1 MNESIMIPLDVI
13 NAAICVA
20 LSIHGICTINH
31 FSQSTPC
38 LMRIGVAIFTVGCVG
53 VAIGPFYGVVT
64 ADPLEVVMNAGLL
77 TYCLRKELHTYMN
90 NRRGKK

>member
-20 LSIHGICTINH
+20 LSIHGVCTINH
-31 FSQSTPC
+31 FSKSTPC

-77 TYCLRKELHTYMN
+77 TYCLRKELYAYMN
-90 NRRGKK
+90 HRRNKQ

>member
-1 MNESIMIPLDVI
+1 MNPTILIPLDVI
-13 NAAICVA
+13 NAAICFA

-31 FSQSTPC
+31 FTKSTPC
-38 LMRIGVAIFTVGCVG
+38 FMRIGVALFTVGCVG

-77 TYCLRKELHTYMN
+77 TYCLRKELYTYMN
-90 NRRGKK
+90 HRRNKP